1 MYFLRGQLVAAVGGF
16 GLIICLPALLW
27 ATGLMLTAS
36 AVLGRMQTYLSWRIW
51 GLPATL
57 ANAVMLGSLFGLQ
70 RMRLCMVQ
78 LLFVNLLNIVL
89 NFIFVLGL
97 SWQVEG
103 VALASVC
110 AEWAGLVLMAG
121 LVLRPSQPMMRHQNA
136 VS

>member
-1 MYFLRGQLVAAVGGF
+1 
-16 GLIICLPALLW
+16 
-27 ATGLMLTAS
+27 MLTAS
-36 AVLGRMQTYLSWRIW
+36 AETLGHMQTYLSWRIW

-121 LVLRPSQPMMRHQNA
+121 LVLRPGQPMMRMIRTLCLDQVFSKDKWA
-136 VS
+136 ARWPSPAICLCVPC